1 MNEGK
6 ASRRDDVIAEEA
18 ADWLVALA
26 DADAQVREAFAA
38 WLRESPAHV
47 REFLSVSAI
56 WGMLPELSSEPSIE
70 ELVRAA
76 ATEPNVVA
84 LPDRS
89 LQPGELPRPLTREE
103 TLAVPPS
110 PEADFH
116 GSQPETRSTPGRT
129 GSRARWMGRAAGLL
143 VAVAI
148 VAGAIVPISPPAEE
162 SDLYATVTGQQS
174 SIPLPDGSLVTLN
187 TRSMMRIAYSDEYR
201 DVHLGDGEALFDVVQ
216 DTRRPFRVITEHAVI
231 EAVGTQFNVRKG
243 IGGVTVTVVEGMV
256 DVLPKAGGARAE
268 VLVDG
273 QPNARHASQP
283 VRLEVGQQA
292 QVKSG
297 VVEPVV
303 ADASVEKATAW
314 RQHRLVFESSPLKHV
329 IEEFNRYNDPPT
341 VIADKEL
348 ESLPISG
355 VFRSIDRDSFL
366 QFLSQ
371 MQLAEHST
379 RDDGTVV
386 LRGMSDDEP
395 NQ

>member
-1 MNEGK
+1 MSTEKHREMNEGK
-6 ASRRDDVIAEEA
+6 ASRRGDVIAEEA

-26 DADAQVREAFAA
+26 DADAQTRKAFAA
-38 WLRESPAHV
+38 WLRESPEHV

-56 WGMLPELSSEPSIE
+56 WGMLPELSSQPSIE

-84 LPDRS
+84 LPDR
-89 LQPGELPRPLTREE
+89 G
-103 TLAVPPS
+103 
-110 PEADFH
+110 
-116 GSQPETRSTPGRT
+116 QPESGTTPGRT
-129 GSRARWMGRAAGLL
+129 RFRARWMGRAAGLL

-148 VAGAIVPISPPAEE
+148 VAGAFLAISPPAEDP
-162 SDLYATVTGQQS
+162 DLHATVTGEQS
-174 SIPLPDGSLVTLN
+174 SVPLPDGSLVTLN
-187 TRSMMRIAYSDEYR
+187 TRSMMRVAYSDEYR
-201 DVHLGDGEALFDVVQ
+201 DVHLGDGEALFDVVR
-216 DTRRPFRVITEHAVI
+216 DTWRPFRVITEHAVI

-243 IGGVTVTVVEGMV
+243 IGEVTVTVVEGMV
-256 DVLPKAGGARAE
+256 DVLPKLGGATAE

-273 QPNARHASQP
+273 QPNARHSSQP

-292 QVKSG
+292 EVKSG
-297 VVEPVV
+297 GSKPVV

-314 RQHRLVFESSPLKHV
+314 RQHRLVFESLPLKDV

-355 VFRSIDRDSFL
+355 VFRSIDRNSFL
-366 QFLSQ
+366 EFLSQ

-379 RDDGTVV
+379 RADGTVV
-386 LRGMSDDEP
+386 LRGMSGDKP

>member
-1 MNEGK
+1 MSTEKHREMNEGK
-6 ASRRDDVIAEEA
+6 ASRRGDVIAEEA

-26 DADAQVREAFAA
+26 DADAQTRKAFAA
-38 WLRESPAHV
+38 WLRESPEHV

-56 WGMLPELSSEPSIE
+56 WGMLPELSSQPSIE

-84 LPDRS
+84 LPDR
-89 LQPGELPRPLTREE
+89 G
-103 TLAVPPS
+103 
-110 PEADFH
+110 
-116 GSQPETRSTPGRT
+116 QPESGTTPGRT
-129 GSRARWMGRAAGLL
+129 RFRARWMGRAAGLL

-148 VAGAIVPISPPAEE
+148 VAGAFLAISPPAEDP
-162 SDLYATVTGQQS
+162 DLHATVTGEQS
-174 SIPLPDGSLVTLN
+174 SVPLPDGSLVTLN
-187 TRSMMRIAYSDEYR
+187 TRSMMRVAYSDEYR
-201 DVHLGDGEALFDVVQ
+201 DVHLGDGEALFDVVR
-216 DTRRPFRVITEHAVI
+216 DTWRPFRVITEHAVI

-243 IGGVTVTVVEGMV
+243 IGEVTVTVVEGMV
-256 DVLPKAGGARAE
+256 DVLPKLGGATAE

-273 QPNARHASQP
+273 QPNARHSSQP

-292 QVKSG
+292 EVKSG
-297 VVEPVV
+297 GSKPVV

-314 RQHRLVFESSPLKHV
+314 RQHRLVFESLPLKDV

-355 VFRSIDRDSFL
+355 VFRSIDRNSFL
-366 QFLSQ
+366 EFLSQ

-379 RDDGTVV
+379 RADGTVV
-386 LRGMSDDEP
+386 LRGMSADKP